1 MQKQYENFF
10 VALNKVAIISE
21 ADVDGNITLVN
32 DHFCEITGYKRDEL
46 LGKNHR
52 ILNSGFHPKSFFIA
66 MWQTISNR
74 QVWTGEIRNRAK
86 NGSFYWVNSTIIP
99 VVDELTGDIEKY
111 ISVRFDITE
120 QKELETELSSI
131 QEKLGSIQDELKYYK
146 FALDQHAI
154 VAITDVQGKIIF
166 ANKKFCTVSG
176 YSRDELLGQNHRLLN
191 SGTHSKEFF
200 KEMYQNIAKGKTWHG
215 EICNRAKDGSLYWV
229 LTSIVPFLDNQG
241 KPVRYIAIRTDI
253 TQRKKDEEL
262 IHQLAFYDP
271 LTKLANRRLL
281 LDRLEQAIN
290 LSERT
295 QEYSALLFLDLDKFK
310 PLNDTFGHAIGDVLL
325 KEVAVRLNDCVRKVD
340 TVARFGGDEFVV
352 LLNELGLER
361 KEVKQNAY
369 LIAEKILNSLNRPY
383 FLPSSDHKKITHICS
398 SSIGVV
404 HFVGLDAS
412 VDEIISQADAAM
424 YQVKNNGRNGIVF
437 FDDLEVD
444 ISTLCTLYKPC

>member
-10 VALNKVAIISE
+10 VALNKVTIISE
-21 ADVDGNITLVN
+21 TDVDGNITLVN
-32 DHFCEITGYKRDEL
+32 DKFCDTTGYERDEL
-46 LGKNHR
+46 LGINHS
-52 ILNSGFHPKSFFIA
+52 ILNSGFHPKSFFIL
-66 MWQTISNR
+66 MLQTIGSG
-74 QVWTGEIRNRAK
+74 QIWTGEICNRAK
-86 NGSFYWVNSTIIP
+86 DGSLYWTNSTIIP
-99 VVDELTGDIEKY
+99 VVDELTGDIKKY
-111 ISVRFDITE
+111 ISVQFDITE
-120 QKELETELSSI
+120 QKKLEIELSSV
-131 QEKLGSIQDELKYYK
+131 QEKLESIKDELKYYK

-166 ANKKFCTVSG
+166 ANQKFCTVSG
-176 YSRDELLGQNHRLLN
+176 YSREELLGQNHRILN

-200 KEMYQNIAKGKTWHG
+200 KEMYQNIARGKTWHG

-229 LTSIVPFLDNQG
+229 LTSIIPFLDHYG
-241 KPVRYIAIRTDI
+241 KPIRYIAIRTDI
-253 TQRKKDEEL
+253 TQRKKDEDL

-281 LDRLEQAIN
+281 LDRLEQATN
-290 LSERT
+290 LSART

-310 PLNDTFGHAIGDVLL
+310 PLNDTFGHAIGDILL

-340 TVARFGGDEFVV
+340 TVSRFGGDEFVV
-352 LLNELGLER
+352 LLNELGSER
-361 KEVKQNAY
+361 KAAKQNAY

-412 VDEIISQADAAM
+412 VDEIINQADAAM

-437 FDDLEVD
+437 FDDLDVG
-444 ISTLCTLYKPC
+444 ISSLRTLCKPC